1 MVTIH
6 LDPSR
11 LSTEELANV
20 TRALRGRCV
29 DCVERGVP
37 EDCRHTEEVAQF
49 LDELA
54 TAIEHAWLPRE
65 RREHARALGVDT
77 VTGEWLPG
85 A

>member
-11 LSTEELANV
+11 LSPDELANV
-20 TRALRGRCV
+20 TRALRDRCV
-29 DCVERGVP
+29 DCVEQGVP
-37 EDCRHTEEVAQF
+37 EDQRHTEEVARF

-54 TAIEHAWLPRE
+54 TAIEHVWLPQEQRE
-65 RREHARALGVDT
+65 QARSLGVDPDS
-77 VTGEWLPG
+77 GEWLAG